1 MLSSLSMFR
10 KGWVWYGVLKW
21 ILERLKSW
29 KEEEG
34 LNQTMLWCCII
45 SNKFTWT
52 FKRFLFLSK
61 LNNYKKNIWFFIS
74 LVVFFLVQCLVE
86 NRDIGV
92 LRLDFV
98 EIAIV
103 WMNSVIFDF
112 HFDEK
117 VTRILIFQGLIFLNL
132 RWNCTKILESN
143 LLSCSWFL
151 VICKLKKCS
160 IKILGFSSSRPILSV
175 DACSRANKWPK
186 SSSNFNLGIL
196 PLKIFRGSKTRLRT
210 SWGPTGPVQDFKL
223 C

>member
-74 LVVFFLVQCLVE
+74 LVVFFLVHCLVE
-86 NRDIGV
+86 FRDGGV
-92 LRLDFV
+92 LKW
-98 EIAIV
+98 IS
-103 WMNSVIFDF
+103 WNSLQFGWIPWFSIF
-112 HFDEK
+112 
-117 VTRILIFQGLIFLNL
+117 ILMKKSRDPNISRPHFLNF
-132 RWNCTKILESN
+132 RWNCTKIVRSN
-143 LLSCSWFL
+143 HFQGFL
-151 VICKLKKCS
+151 W
-160 IKILGFSSSRPILSV
+160 FSSWKMQHKEILDS
-175 DACSRANKWPK
+175 ARRR
-186 SSSNFNLGIL
+186 IL
-196 PLKIFRGSKTRLRT
+196 NIFSGLFRS
-210 SWGPTGPVQDFKL
+210 Q
-223 C
+223 